1 MKIID
6 VCEFYSEQGGGVRT
20 YVHRKLEE
28 GRRAGHEVLIVAP
41 GAEDREEAR
50 LGGRI
55 HWVASPPLPFDPR
68 YHILSRQTAVH
79 AVLDAEKPDLIEAS
93 SPWLGG
99 RFVARYPKPTPR
111 TLVFHQDAAAVYP
124 QTLLDGVFSP
134 PFIERMVG
142 PYWRYLR
149 RLSSAFDRTIV
160 AGDWLK
166 DRIEAYGVQRAHTVR
181 FGIEKSLFY
190 PERRSDTL
198 RRSLLAQCGLGDNAR
213 LLVAVGRHHPEK
225 RLGTLIE
232 ATRLCRNRGQDVGL
246 LIFGD
251 GPQRSRI
258 ERQARRAARVHVAG
272 FARDRDAL
280 ANAVASAD
288 VFVHGS
294 SAETYGLVVAE
305 AIACGVPVVV
315 PHAGGAADLTRD
327 SYGETY
333 RPGDAMGCSQAIT
346 RMLSRDPALLRQC
359 ALHGR
364 EHVVRDVREHFSELF
379 ATYEQLIETRRQ
391 HAKDRILRARPG
403 QGTRESDED
412 GSRQAA

>member
-41 GAEDREEAR
+41 GAQDREETR

-55 HWVASPPLPFDPR
+55 RWVASPPLPLDPR
-68 YHILSRQTAVH
+68 YHILSRQKAVH
-79 AVLDAEKPDLIEAS
+79 AVLDAESPDLIEAS

-99 RFVARYPKPTPR
+99 RFVAGYQKPIPR
-111 TLVFHQDAAAVYP
+111 TLVFHQDASAVYP

-134 PFIERMVG
+134 PWIERMIS
-142 PYWRYLR
+142 PYWRYLQ

-160 AGDWLK
+160 AGDWLR
-166 DRIEAYGVQRAHTVR
+166 DRIETYGVQRAHTVR

-190 PERRSDTL
+190 PERRSSTL
-198 RRSLLAQCGLGDNAR
+198 RRSLLAKCGLGDDAR

-232 ATRLCRNRGQDVGL
+232 ATWLARQRGQNLGL
-246 LIFGD
+246 VIFGD
-251 GPQRSRI
+251 GPQRARI
-258 ERQARRAARVHVAG
+258 ERQARRAGHVHVAG

-280 ANAVASAD
+280 ADAVASAD

-315 PHAGGAADLTRD
+315 PYAGGAADLTRD

-333 RPGDAMGCSQAIT
+333 RPGDATGCALAIS
-346 RMLSRDPALLRQC
+346 RILARDPGLLRDG

-364 EHVVRDVREHFSELF
+364 EQVVRDVREHFTELF
-379 ATYEQLIETRRQ
+379 ATYEQIIETGRQ
-391 HAKDRILRARPG
+391 DAQNRILRARPR
-403 QGTRESDED
+403 QGTRQSNQG